1 MGPSSGSV
9 KAMGAGPSPPGGILN
24 IRKNVER
31 LRGELGLTVATVA
44 ERSGIPY
51 PSSWYRKFD
60 HPNLFTGRDFE
71 AIAATL
77 GVEVAELFR

>member
-1 MGPSSGSV
+1 MR
-9 KAMGAGPSPPGGILN
+9 
-24 IRKNVER
+24 IRRNVER
-31 LRGELGLTVATVA
+31 LRGERGLTAATVA

-60 HPNLFTGRDFE
+60 RPELFTGRDFQ
-71 AIAATL
+71 AIAETL